1 MKNWVFISIGR
12 KDAILTIHGDIM
24 LRTIKIKEGEDGI
37 EVDLFPN
44 AETVPVLEKEAT
56 KNNADILVDVAK
68 LGGEKGR
75 TVPKTVYYHDGRG
88 LDEVVD
94 KTDFLFSKAYDDCP
108 MCQRRA
114 AEIKR
119 KLGKIIESDSSEAEK
134 RAAVRETLDRL
145 KRESKMA
152 KAIKPSPLAP
162 GERRPLYDR
171 YIENMGKAVDTV
183 LDMPETFASTLGKL
197 RFPWER

>member
-1 MKNWVFISIGR
+1 
-12 KDAILTIHGDIM
+12 M
-24 LRTIKIKEGEDGI
+24 LRTIKIKEGKDGV

-44 AETVPVLEKEAT
+44 AETVPMLSKEPT
-56 KNNADILVDVAK
+56 KKDKRILVDVAK

-75 TVPKTVYYHDGRG
+75 TVPKTVYYRDGRG

-114 AEIKR
+114 AEIR
-119 KLGKIIESDSSEAEK
+119 KKLSGIIEGSGSEEEK
-134 RAAVRETLDRL
+134 RAAVRATLDRL
-145 KRESKMA
+145 KRESVAA
-152 KAIKPSPLAP
+152 KAVAPVSSPAAP
-162 GERRPLYDR
+162 KDNRPLYDR